1 MASRFPVT
9 VNISNNRLEE
19 LPSGTDLDLT
29 GCGIYDGTSLGSSDQ
44 VLTSTGTG
52 LTWKS
57 VSNIGIVESDPI
69 FNASPSSGI
78 TNTNI
83 TNWDAAYGWG
93 DHSGAG
99 YATQTWVTSQGY
111 LTSYTETDTLDTVLS
126 RGATTTRDI
135 TTTGK
140 VYFSNNFAT
149 TSALPSATTYHGMFA
164 HVHAEGHGY
173 FAHAGAWTQ
182 LLDTGSALSELSNV
196 STASPSTSDVLTW
209 NGTVWEP
216 AAPTGGGGG
225 ATVSTSDTAPAS
237 PADGDLW
244 WKSDEGRLKVYY
256 QDVNSDQWV
265 DASPPLATNTVG
277 SGGNSLVATA
287 NASTS
292 GNSLEFYTHNGTASA
307 IRWRIL
313 GNGSL
318 IPAVN
323 DAYDI
328 GSAEYK
334 VRDMYVSDGSI
345 HTASGNNLSFY
356 DGNLTWGGDD
366 VIMLQDLKEMITEA
380 TSFEEF
386 KNAILSL

>member
-44 VLTSTGTG
+44 VLTSTGSG

-57 VSNIGIVESDPI
+57 VSNIGIVESDPV
-69 FNASPSSGI
+69 FQASPSSGI
-78 TNTNI
+78 TTTNI
-83 TNWDAAYGWG
+83 TNWNTAYGWGNHAGAGYLTSETSHADVVVDGDFTSNGLMKRTAVGSYAIVTDNSSNWDTAYGWG
-93 DHSGAG
+93 DHSSA
-99 YATQTWVTSQGY
+99 GY
-111 LTSYTETDTLDTVLS
+111 LTN
-126 RGATTTRDI
+126 I
-135 TTTGK
+135 T
-140 VYFSNNFAT
+140 SQPLNN
-149 TSALPSATTYHGMFA
+149 
-164 HVHAEGHGY
+164 
-173 FAHAGAWTQ
+173 
-182 LLDTGSALSELSNV
+182 LSNV
-196 STASPSTSDVLTW
+196 SISSPSSGQVLTY
-209 NGTVWEP
+209 NGTVWVNQN
-216 AAPTGGGGG
+216 TSGG

-256 QDVNSDQWV
+256 QDANSDQWV

-277 SGGNSLVATA
+277 SGGNSVVATA
-287 NASTS
+287 NASAG
-292 GNSLEFYTHNGTASA
+292 GNSLEFSTHNGTAA
-307 IRWRIL
+307 AVRWRIL

-334 VRDMYVSDGSI
+334 VRDLYVNDGSI
-345 HTASGNNLSFY
+345 HTESGNALSFY
-356 DGNLTWGGDD
+356 NGNLTWGGDD

-386 KNAILSL
+386 KNAILGL

>member
-44 VLTSTGTG
+44 VLTSTGSG

-69 FNASPSSGI
+69 FSASPSSGI

-209 NGTVWEP
+209 NGTLWEP

-287 NASTS
+287 NASAG
-292 GNSLEFYTHNGTASA
+292 GNSLEFSTHNRTASA
-307 IRWRIL
+307 VRWRIL
-313 GNGSL
+313 GGGHLLPTSN
-318 IPAVN
+318 A
-323 DAYDI
+323 DYDI

-334 VRDMYVSDGSI
+334 VRHLFLSDNSLF
-345 HTASGNNLSFY
+345 TASGKSLSFS
-356 DGNLTWGGDD
+356 DGVLKWGDEP
-366 VIMLQDLKEMITEA
+366 VIIQSQLKNIVAES
-380 TSFEEF
+380 TSFEDF
-386 KNAILSL
+386 KNAILGL